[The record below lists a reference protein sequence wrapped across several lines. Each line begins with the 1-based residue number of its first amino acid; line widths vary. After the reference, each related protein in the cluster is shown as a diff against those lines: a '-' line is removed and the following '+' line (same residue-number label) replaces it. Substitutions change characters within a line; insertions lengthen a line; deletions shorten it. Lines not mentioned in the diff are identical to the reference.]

1 MFQCGFY
8 EGDITSNIGDLMPGG
23 FGGRFA
29 EIVRDKLYVS
39 AFSAK
44 TEKETAIIIILDTA
58 MVEEEEA
65 KAIREG
71 ISERTGVPV
80 SHINVSAI
88 HTHGGGPFIN
98 IYTDVKDPE
107 YCKFVVRRSIDAG
120 TMAFLSM
127 ADAKIGVASK
137 EVEGVSFTRRYLDVN
152 GQVQN
157 NPERMSPDI
166 VKPLEEVDRELSVV
180 RVDYADGRPMGM
192 IANFAL
198 HPAQAHALK
207 PNGITADFPGV
218 MRKTVK
224 EKYGDE
230 FAFMFIQGASG
241 NVNARN
247 AMAPKSEQKQ
257 YQEIGRILATEAM
270 GLFSEIETR
279 SSEVVRC
286 VNHGFV
292 GRTCRPTP
300 DMVEDAQVSENTKKE
315 ILKAMM
321 LPNEDVEVD
330 VSTLRIGDLLIHFL
344 PGEYF
349 SYYSLY
355 LKEKSPLPYTMV
367 CELANKKIGYI
378 CTKEAREMGGY
389 DATPS
394 TYIIMDAD
402 TGDFVL
408 DAAMQNVRSLCC
420 DKK

>member
-1 MFQCGFY
+1 
-8 EGDITSNIGDLMPGG
+8 
-23 FGGRFA
+23 
-29 EIVRDKLYVS
+29 
-39 AFSAK
+39 
-44 TEKETAIIIILDTA
+44 
-58 MVEEEEA
+58 
-65 KAIREG
+65 
-71 ISERTGVPV
+71 
-80 SHINVSAI
+80 
-88 HTHGGGPFIN
+88 
-98 IYTDVKDPE
+98 
-107 YCKFVVRRSIDAG
+107 
-120 TMAFLSM
+120 
-127 ADAKIGVASK
+127 
-137 EVEGVSFTRRYLDVN
+137 
-152 GQVQN
+152 
-157 NPERMSPDI
+157 MSPDI
-166 VKPLEEVDRELSVV
+166 VKPLEAVDRELSVV

-279 SSEVVRC
+279 SSEIVRC

-330 VSTLRIGDLLIHFL
+330 VSALRIGDLLIHFL

-355 LKEKSPLPYTMV
+355 LKEKSPLPYIMV

-378 CTKEAREMGGY
+378 CTKEARAMGGY

-402 TGDFVL
+402 TGDLVL

-420 DKK
+420 VERERKKEITSNACFETYNAL